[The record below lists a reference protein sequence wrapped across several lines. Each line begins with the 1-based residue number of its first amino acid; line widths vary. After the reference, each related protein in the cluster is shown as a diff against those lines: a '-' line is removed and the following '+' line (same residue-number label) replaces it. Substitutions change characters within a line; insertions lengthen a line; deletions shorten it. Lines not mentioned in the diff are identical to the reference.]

1 MNLQADKLK
10 NVIASLPDKP
20 GVYQFINKKEE
31 IIYIGKA
38 KSLKKRVSSYFTSK
52 SHSGKTNVLV
62 KNIADLKYIIVD
74 TEGDA
79 LLLENNLIKEH
90 QPRYNVMLKDDK
102 SYPSICISNEA
113 FPRIFK
119 TRKLIN
125 DGSKYFGPYTSV
137 WAVNSLLELIHEL
150 YPIRTCKLN
159 LKKENIDLKKYSV
172 CLQYHIHKCNGPCI
186 GSETEEA
193 YEKYIHEAEK
203 IIKGEVNE
211 LSKSIMV
218 EIKTLSKELRFE
230 EANVL
235 KQKYEILE
243 NYKAKSIITN
253 TVLEETEVFGYDEDE
268 NSSYINML
276 RISKGSI
283 ILGYTIEYKKRTD
296 ETKEDLL
303 ASAITELRRKFPGET
318 KEIILP
324 FEIEFPIEGINIT
337 IPQRGDKKKLLDL
350 SMQNVKQY
358 KFDRLKQKE
367 KLNPEQRT
375 TAILKNLQEKLK
387 LEKLPMTIDCF
398 DNSNISGSDAVGA
411 CVVFKKGKPSKKDY
425 RKYNIKTVEGPDDY
439 ESMREVVRRRYSRFI
454 KEESPLPDLI
464 LTDGGIGQ
472 MEAVRQVIENEL
484 NITIPIVGLVKNK
497 KHITQEI
504 LFGFPPKSIGI
515 SPNDLIFKFLAN
527 IQNEVHRFAITFH
540 RDKRS
545 KGQKTSELDNIPGI
559 GEKSKIELMKHFKSI
574 KRLQNADLDEIEKI
588 VGKSRAS
595 KVYKHFHNDLKPSE
609 SNI

>member
-1 MNLQADKLK
+1 MYPQTDKLK
-10 NVIASLPDKP
+10 TVIATLPDKP
-20 GVYQFINKKEE
+20 GVYQFINNKEE

-38 KSLKKRVSSYFTSK
+38 KSLKKRVSSYFTNK
-52 SHSGKTNVLV
+52 SHSGKTSVLV

-74 TEGDA
+74 SEGDA

-137 WAVNSLLELIHEL
+137 WAVNALLDLIHEL
-150 YPIRTCKLN
+150 YPIRSCKLN
-159 LKKENIDLKKYSV
+159 LSKANIDLKRYSV
-172 CLQYHIHKCNGPCI
+172 CLQYHIHKCNAPCI
-186 GSETEEA
+186 GLETEEE
-193 YEKYIHEAEK
+193 YQRYIDAAEK

-211 LSKSIMV
+211 LSKV
-218 EIKTLSKELRFE
+218 FLDEIKELSNEMRFE

-243 NYKAKSIITN
+243 NYKAKSIISN

-268 NSSYINML
+268 SSSYINML
-276 RISKGSI
+276 RVSKGSI
-283 ILGYTIEYKKRTD
+283 ILGYTIEYRKRTD

-303 ASAITELRRKFPGET
+303 ASAIVELRQKFPSQA

-324 FEIEFPIEGINIT
+324 FEIEFPIENIHIT

-350 SMQNVKQY
+350 STQNVKQY
-358 KFDRLKQKE
+358 KFDRLKQRE
-367 KLNPEQRT
+367 KLNPEQRSA
-375 TAILKNLQEKLK
+375 AILKNLQDKLK

-425 RKYNIKTVEGPDDY
+425 RKYNIKTVVGPDDY
-439 ESMREVVRRRYSRFI
+439 ESMREVVRRRYDRFI
-454 KEESPLPDLI
+454 KENTPLPELI
-464 LTDGGIGQ
+464 LTDGGVGQ
-472 MEAVRQVIENEL
+472 MEAVRQVIEDEL
-484 NITIPIVGLVKNK
+484 NITIPIAGLVKNK
-497 KHITQEI
+497 KHMTHEI
-504 LFGFPPKSIGI
+504 LYGFPAKSIGI
-515 SPNDLIFKFLAN
+515 SPNDLLFKFLAN
-527 IQNEVHRFAITFH
+527 IQNEVHRFAISFH

-545 KGQKTSELDNIPGI
+545 KGQKKSVLDNIPGI

-574 KRLQNADLDEIEKI
+574 KRLRLADLEEIEKI
-588 VGKSRAS
+588 LGKSRAS
-595 KVYKHFHNDLKPSE
+595 KLYTYFHQDLKSSE

>member
-1 MNLQADKLK
+1 MYPQTNKLK
-10 NVIASLPDKP
+10 TVIAALPDKP

-38 KSLKKRVSSYFTSK
+38 KSLKKRVSSYFTNK

-74 TEGDA
+74 SEGDA

-137 WAVNSLLELIHEL
+137 WAVNALLELIHEL

-159 LKKENIDLKKYSV
+159 LSKANIDLKRYSV
-172 CLQYHIHKCNGPCI
+172 CLQYHIHKCNAPCT
-186 GSETEEA
+186 GLETEEE
-193 YEKYIHEAEK
+193 YQRYIDAAEK

-211 LSKSIMV
+211 LSKV
-218 EIKTLSKELRFE
+218 FLDEIKELSKAMRFE

-235 KQKYEILE
+235 KQKYELLE
-243 NYKAKSIITN
+243 NYKAKSIISN

-268 NSSYINML
+268 SSSYINML

-283 ILGYTIEYKKRTD
+283 ILGYTIEYRKRTD

-303 ASAITELRRKFPGET
+303 ASAIVELRQKFPSQA

-324 FEIEFPIEGINIT
+324 FEIEFPIENIHIT

-350 SMQNVKQY
+350 STQNVKQY
-358 KFDRLKQKE
+358 KFDRLKQRE
-367 KLNPEQRT
+367 KLNPEQRSA
-375 TAILKNLQEKLK
+375 AILKNLQDKLK

-425 RKYNIKTVEGPDDY
+425 RKYNIKTVVGPDDY
-439 ESMREVVRRRYSRFI
+439 ESMREVVRRRYARFI
-454 KEESPLPDLI
+454 KEHTPLPDLI
-464 LTDGGIGQ
+464 LTDGGVGQ
-472 MEAVRQVIENEL
+472 MEVVRQVLENEL
-484 NITIPIVGLVKNK
+484 NVMIPIAGLVKNK
-497 KHITQEI
+497 KHMTHEI
-504 LFGFPPKSIGI
+504 LYGFPAKSIGI
-515 SPNDLIFKFLAN
+515 SPNDLLFKFLAN
-527 IQNEVHRFAITFH
+527 IQNEVHRFAISFH

-574 KRLQNADLDEIEKI
+574 KRLRLADLEEIEKI
-588 VGKSRAS
+588 LGKSRAS
-595 KVYKHFHNDLKPSE
+595 KLYTYFHQDLKSSE